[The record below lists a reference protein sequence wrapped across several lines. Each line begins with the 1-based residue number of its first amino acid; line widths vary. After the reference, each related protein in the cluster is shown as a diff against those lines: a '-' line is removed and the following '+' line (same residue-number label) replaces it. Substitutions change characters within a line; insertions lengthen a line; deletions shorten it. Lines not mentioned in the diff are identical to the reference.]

1 MFTIDCGTKI
11 GTSLHH
17 LEQFCDLNYSNT
29 TTGLQFF
36 MVQLYLN
43 SSNLPQMVL
52 WGLFKISDKSW
63 SQILSSLA
71 SGLSAGQATTQA
83 FWLQNGLA
91 STGGTALGSASG
103 QDAGS
108 HFSWSVSL
116 AISVLRSD
124 FSVNLTDSPD
134 SDMSDE
140 SSCNNHHREAG
151 IIVPQSEWGESINF
165 IEKSNLN
172 MNPQYLLYCRFP
184 LHSSLLSLISIQS
197 LGYHSYIT

>member
-1 MFTIDCGTKI
+1 MNCFNLLIPFLSINICNWNWRNSSEFITCPDSYVERRCTIWKI
-11 GTSLHH
+11 KSGLVGTSLHQ

-63 SQILSSLA
+63 SQILSSLV

-83 FWLQNGLA
+83 FWLQNGVVV
-91 STGGTALGSASG
+91 G
-103 QDAGS
+103 QEAGS

-116 AISVLRSD
+116 AISVLSSD

-151 IIVPQSEWGESINF
+151 IIVYNLSEASQS
-165 IEKSNLN
+165 
-172 MNPQYLLYCRFP
+172 
-184 LHSSLLSLISIQS
+184 IS
-197 LGYHSYIT
+197 

>member
-1 MFTIDCGTKI
+1 MLFRIF
-11 GTSLHH
+11 LHQ
-17 LEQFCDLNYSNT
+17 LERFKAICDLNYSDT
-29 TTGLQFF
+29 TTGLPFF
-36 MVQLYLN
+36 MVQSYLN

-63 SQILSSLA
+63 SQILSSLV

-91 STGGTALGSASG
+91 AG
-103 QDAGS
+103 QDDGS

-124 FSVNLTDSPD
+124 FSVNLTDSPN

-151 IIVPQSEWGESINF
+151 IIVPQSEWGKSINF